1 MPAIIMKKPAMFFLN
16 KRAKK
21 VTFEDCLSEARAAGF
36 TVQPADGGR
45 SRIERAGVASIVEKG
60 DEEKPRFA
68 VSPGVIMAGEIGA
81 LTDQGF
87 QKVFVT
93 PSGKRKAALAADLRN
108 IHAYQEDLRE
118 AFGLTSLYNESMGT
132 VSRQYVYDRVV
143 GRDSGHANKPWQAHV
158 QR

>member
-1 MPAIIMKKPAMFFLN
+1 MFFLT
-16 KRAKK
+16 KRAKQ
-21 VTFEDCLSEARAAGF
+21 VTFDDCLSQARAAGF
-36 TVQPADGGR
+36 TVRPAEGGR
-45 SRIERAGVASIVEKG
+45 TWIERDGVASVVEKG
-60 DEEKPRFA
+60 DEEKPKFA
-68 VSPGVIMAGEIGA
+68 VRAGILMAGEIGA

-108 IHAYQEDLRE
+108 IHAYQEDLCE

-132 VSRQYVYDRVV
+132 VSRQYVYDRVA
-143 GRDSGHANKPWQAHV
+143 GRDSGHANKPWQTHV